1 MTCRESVNLLP
12 LFLDGELDARQMRAV
27 AMHSSR
33 CRPCEE
39 ALRHLER
46 MQDLVSGTI
55 QARVDEVDFSAFWP
69 AIERQLGERPLGW
82 RYRLGVWWRAGEHPW
97 VVRLPALG
105 AAVAMALMALFLFTR
120 VTPRTSAPA
129 APRLAAVDNAAI
141 IDSLETDLD
150 SVAVVSDPE
159 TRTTVLW
166 VSDDTVV
173 GDVP

>member
-1 MTCRESVNLLP
+1 LP

-27 AMHSSR
+27 AIHSSR
-33 CRPCEE
+33 CRPCED

-46 MQDLVSGTI
+46 MQDLVNSTV
-55 QARVDEVDFSAFWP
+55 QARVAEVDFSAFWP
-69 AIERQLGERPLGW
+69 AIERQLGDRSVGW
-82 RYRLGVWWRAGEHPW
+82 WHRLGVWWRAGEHPW
-97 VVRLPALG
+97 AVRLPALG
-105 AAVAMALMALFLFTR
+105 AAVALALVALLLFTR
-120 VTPRTSAPA
+120 VPPRDSAPA

-166 VSDDTVV
+166 VSDDTVA
-173 GDVP
+173 GEVP

>member
-1 MTCRESVNLLP
+1 MTCRESENLLP

-27 AMHSSR
+27 ALHSSR
-33 CRPCEE
+33 CRPCEQ

-46 MQDLVSGTI
+46 MQELVSSAI

-82 RYRLGVWWRAGEHPW
+82 WQRLGVWWRAGEHPW
-97 VVRLPALG
+97 AVRLPALG
-105 AAVAMALMALFLFTR
+105 AAMAVALAALFFFTR
-120 VTPRTSAPA
+120 VAPRTSEPA

-166 VSDDTVV
+166 VSDNTVV
-173 GDVP
+173 GEVP